1 MASRSPGFRKRIRG
15 RSTWAPGD
23 LEAMDENLVGGDL
36 AGGSAAL
43 RHQLVFRPVFPWFR
57 YRTPVARL
65 YLGSSYT
72 HPGAGVHGA
81 CGANAAAAALADIG

>member
-1 MASRSPGFRKRIRG
+1 MN
-15 RSTWAPGD
+15 
-23 LEAMDENLVGGDL
+23 ENLVGGDL
-36 AGGSAAL
+36 AGGSADI

-57 YRTPVARL
+57 YRTPVAGL

-81 CGANAAAAALADIG
+81 CGANAAKAALADMD